1 MTKKIQTEKR
11 SGFCC
16 RISKLGKNETKQN
29 KKKLLLGSFHTRGEV
44 TGNFLL
50 LGFQTE
56 PEKEKWGRKLA
67 SDLSPSRALI
77 H

>member
-1 MTKKIQTEKR
+1 MTKKMETKKEAAFVVGYQILK
-11 SGFCC
+11 SGFQ
-16 RISKLGKNETKQN
+16 LE
-29 KKKLLLGSFHTRGEV
+29 KKKETFAGLFSHV

-50 LGFQTE
+50 LGFQSE
-56 PEKEKWGRKLA
+56 PAKEKRGRKLA

>member
-1 MTKKIQTEKR
+1 MTKKI
-11 SGFCC
+11 
-16 RISKLGKNETKQN
+16 ETKKEAAFVVGYQTLKSAFQLEKN
-29 KKKLLLGSFHTRGEV
+29 FCWALFTRRRGSNRKLSAF
-44 TGNFLL
+44 
-50 LGFQTE
+50 GFSK

>member
-1 MTKKIQTEKR
+1 MTKEI
-11 SGFCC
+11 
-16 RISKLGKNETKQN
+16 ETKKEAAFVVPSN
-29 KKKLLLGSFHTRGEV
+29 LLEKKKNFCWALFTRCRGEV

-67 SDLSPSRALI
+67 SDLSPSQALI